1 MKIEDFGVERWMDPG
16 YRVISIVPTYQ
27 QHTSLPRCFGAD
39 VQPLRLRE
47 SNGFLPDLDELKKLL
62 ERPTRLISLSN
73 PNNPSGSLMS
83 AEHLAELCR
92 LAAAAGAYVLCD
104 EVYRGLDQEGDGYTR
119 SAVDLYE
126 RAISTGSMSKAYS
139 LAGLRLGWIA
149 GPPEVIRAVAVHRDY
164 TTISVGMLDDYL
176 AAVALEHRAEL
187 MTRNRGI
194 VRRNLAT
201 LDAWLARELLLSY
214 VRPQSGTTALLKYEL
229 PMTSRDLC
237 VALVESAG
245 VLLSPGSTFDMEGYV
260 RIGYANAT
268 DVLVAWLEKL
278 SSSLAALAAEP
289 RGGLRGVA
297 S

>member
-1 MKIEDFGVERWMDPG
+1 
-16 YRVISIVPTYQ
+16 
-27 QHTSLPRCFGAD
+27 
-39 VQPLRLRE
+39 
-47 SNGFLPDLDELKKLL
+47 
-62 ERPTRLISLSN
+62 
-73 PNNPSGSLMS
+73 MS